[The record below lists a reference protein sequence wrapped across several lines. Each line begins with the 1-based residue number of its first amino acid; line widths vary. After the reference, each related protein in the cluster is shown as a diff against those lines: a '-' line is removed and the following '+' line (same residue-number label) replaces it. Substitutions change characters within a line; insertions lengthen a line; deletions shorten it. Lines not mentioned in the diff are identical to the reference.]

1 MLLISPVTAV
11 TMDARRRIISQAAI
25 AVEGQ
30 RIAALGKAADL
41 ARRFPGA
48 DRLDGRGMLALPGL
62 IDAHVHSDQA
72 ILRSFADDLPWQP
85 YLFERVFPLLKHR
98 SSADALASLKLCM
111 LEMIRSGTTCFVDC
125 MVHSR
130 YDFDLLTQAAVDMGL
145 RVTLAKYAMPQAAI
159 QNSSAIDA
167 GKLSSQDE
175 SLAAI
180 ERAIRAWHGAADGRI
195 QVWYGPLVPRDPQ
208 TCSPAFYQTIAE
220 RAAALNTGIT
230 MHLGA
235 EREDIAFFADH
246 FNMRPAEFAHT
257 HGLSGP
263 NVLLINGCHFNE
275 VEIDILAESGTSL
288 AHSPSANMK
297 MASGVARVPAM
308 RARGVAVALGTDA
321 GANNNCHDMLREMK
335 AASLLH
341 NLTRMD
347 AAALTAEDVIEMA
360 TIEGARAIGRAHEIG
375 SLEAGKQADLI
386 LVDLHKAHSMPV
398 HDPLANLVYAAHGGD
413 VDTVMVAGKLL
424 MRSRQLVGIDESAI
438 LAEAQALGSD
448 LLRRAGMEVRP
459 NWPLE

>member
-11 TMDARRRIISQAAI
+11 TLDARRRIVTEAAI
-25 AVEGQ
+25 AVKGT

-41 ARRFPGA
+41 LARYPGA
-48 DRLDGRGMLALPGL
+48 ERLDGRGMLALPGL

-85 YLFERVFPLLKHR
+85 YLFERIFPLLKHR
-98 SSADALASLKLCM
+98 TTVDALASLKLCM
-111 LEMIRSGTTCFVDC
+111 LEMMRSGTTCFVDC

-130 YDFDLLTQAAVDMGL
+130 YDFDQLAQAAADMGL

-159 QNSSAIDA
+159 QSSTAIDA
-167 GKLSSQDE
+167 GRVASQDE

-180 ERAIRAWHGAADGRI
+180 ERAIRDWHGAAGGRI

-208 TCSPAFYQTIAE
+208 TCSPPFYRAVAE
-220 RAAALNTGIT
+220 RAATLNSGIT

-235 EREDIAFFADH
+235 EREDITFFADN
-246 FNMRPAEFAHT
+246 FNMRPAEFARA
-257 HGLSGP
+257 HGLTGP
-263 NVLLINGCHFNE
+263 NVLLINGCYFNAD
-275 VEIDILAESGTSL
+275 EIEILAESGTSL

-297 MASGVARVPAM
+297 MASGVALVPQM

-341 NLTRMD
+341 NITRMD
-347 AAALTAEDVIEMA
+347 AAALTAEDAIEMA
-360 TIEGARAIGRAHEIG
+360 TIDGARAIGRAEEIG

-386 LVDLHKAHSMPV
+386 LVDLHKPHTMPV

-413 VDTVMVAGKLL
+413 VDTVMVAGKVL
-424 MRSRQLVGIDESAI
+424 MRGRRLMGIDEDAI
-438 LAEAQALGSD
+438 LAEAQRVGGD
-448 LLRRAGMEVRP
+448 LLKRAGMEVRP